1 MATYSFGGTNL
12 KKGATGDTVKRI
24 QEALNNNGYNLTVD
38 GIWGDNTDSAIRDYQ
53 SKNGLGVDGI
63 YGVNTHN
70 SLFGIAGTNTPTK
83 PTEPDS
89 YSSIDLSKYDSGYQ
103 KSDNVINAENKKT
116 EAENAVSNYGDF
128 SYSNDASFK
137 AIMDKI
143 LNREKFS
150 YDLNGDALYQQ
161 YKDNYMQQGKMA
173 MQDAM
178 GQAAA
183 MTGGYGSSYSA
194 AVGNQAYQASL
205 QNLNDVIPELYQMAL
220 DKYNQ
225 EGQDLYNQYGMLS
238 DDRAME
244 YGMWGDKYNQLVA
257 NRDYYGNEA
266 NNAYA
271 KDYGQYTDQRNY
283 DQNQYWNET
292 NFGYGQY
299 RDSVADWENERSFQ
313 EAQRQ
318 FNEQM
323 ALSEKAAST
332 SGSGGS
338 GGNGGNGG
346 DNTGNVSGIPDSITA
361 KAETFESN
369 AALANWIDGLEA
381 SGTITEAQA
390 DQLYAMYAD
399 DNEKFVKDQDGNN
412 TKAYSYKDMV
422 GSTKGWSVVDNGG
435 VNLLGIDKNAKVKTP
450 NGETMTLA
458 QLRSKLEGEGMTTSE
473 ANKVIKA
480 LQQNLGISSNWLF
493 GW

>member
-1 MATYSFGGTNL
+1 MSTFNFGGTNL
-12 KKGATGDTVKRI
+12 KKGASGDTVKRI

-63 YGVNTHN
+63 YGQNTHN
-70 SLFGIAGTNTPTK
+70 SLFGIAGTNTTK
-83 PTEPDS
+83 PTAPES
-89 YSSIDLSKYDSGYQ
+89 YSNIDLSKYDSGYQ

-128 SYSNDASFK
+128 SYSKDASFQ

-143 LNREKFS
+143 LNREQFS

-161 YKDNYMQQGKMA
+161 YKDKYTQQGKLA

-238 DDRAME
+238 DDRSME
-244 YGMWGDKYNQLVA
+244 YGMWGDKYNKLVSD
-257 NRDYYGNEA
+257 RDYYGNEA

-271 KDYGQYTDQRNY
+271 KEYGEYTDQRNY

-318 FNEQM
+318 FNENL
-323 ALSEKAAST
+323 ALSREKINAT
-332 SGSGGS
+332 
-338 GGNGGNGG
+338 G
-346 DNTGNVSGIPDSITA
+346 DDKPIEP
-361 KAETFESN
+361 KAE
-369 AALANWIDGLEA
+369 D
-381 SGTITEAQA
+381 
-390 DQLYAMYAD
+390 YAD
-399 DNEKFVKDQDGNN
+399 WDVGMWEEYFANIRQSEGQAAAEQELNYFNENGLIPKN
-412 TKAYSYKDMV
+412 MV
-422 GSTKGWSVVDNGG
+422 TAAAIGARGG
-435 VNLLGIDKNAKVKTP
+435 KLGH
-450 NGETMTLA
+450 
-458 QLRSKLEGEGMTTSE
+458 
-473 ANKVIKA
+473 
-480 LQQNLGISSNWLF
+480 
-493 GW
+493 